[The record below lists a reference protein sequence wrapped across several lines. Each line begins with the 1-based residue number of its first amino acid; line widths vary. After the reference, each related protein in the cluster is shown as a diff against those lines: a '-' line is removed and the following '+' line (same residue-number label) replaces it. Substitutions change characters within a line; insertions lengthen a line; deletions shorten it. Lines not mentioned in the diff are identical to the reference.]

1 MHDNKPGY
9 YDCVLLSKSV
19 RMPVSACTPCMPLD
33 QHSERRF
40 APQTM
45 TVEEFKTE
53 ADRRGVPKQRKSF

>member
-19 RMPVSACTPCMPLD
+19 RLPLLVTPCMLLD
-33 QHSERRF
+33 LHSERCS
-40 APQTM
+40 ASQTM

-53 ADRRGVPKQRKSF
+53 AERRGVPKQRRSF